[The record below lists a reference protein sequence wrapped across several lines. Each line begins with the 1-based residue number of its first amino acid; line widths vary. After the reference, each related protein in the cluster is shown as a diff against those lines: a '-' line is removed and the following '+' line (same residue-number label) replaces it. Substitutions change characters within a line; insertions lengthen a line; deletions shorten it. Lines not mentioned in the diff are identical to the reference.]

1 MSTNDTCYSVTTH
14 LAKKDAATDKAAPAW
29 LLEDFKKDGRGRPKR
44 KPLSERKAAAEPS
57 LRAPKQSKEA
67 PQVQIDKP
75 SRFKAAQDASL
86 QPDQLIT
93 NAPTSMDIKA
103 PSITVD
109 ADRGRVR
116 KAWGAYRSA
125 SAATAMC
132 AFART
137 GLPEETI
144 QAMLGITNSQFHN
157 WLSSDPELAKDY
169 LTCRATWENAALSR
183 IQEIADA
190 KMDWKAYAY
199 LLEKI
204 NPTRWGANAAP
215 ASTVDVP
222 SEGAIP
228 VNLDPAHT
236 TARLEELVLKAKAA
250 LVAQGHD
257 PAAAQPI
264 SIDITAEEEEK

>member
-1 MSTNDTCYSVTTH
+1 MS
-14 LAKKDAATDKAAPAW
+14 KKDEAKSKGPPDW
-29 LLEDFKKDGRGRPKR
+29 LLEDFAKDGAGRPKR
-44 KPLSERKAAAEPS
+44 KPGPKRPAAAEPTVK
-57 LRAPKQSKEA
+57 APKQPKDA
-67 PQVQIDKP
+67 PQVKVDKP
-75 SRFKAAQDASL
+75 SRFKAAQEASL

-93 NAPTSMDIKA
+93 NAAPDVKA
-103 PSITVD
+103 PSIVVD

-116 KAWGAYRSA
+116 KSWGALRSHSMSVA
-125 SAATAMC
+125 IC

-157 WLSSDPELAKDY
+157 WMAADPELARDY
-169 LTCRATWENAALSR
+169 LTCRATWENAVMSR
-183 IQEIADA
+183 ISEIADQ
-190 KMDWKAYAY
+190 KMDWRGHAY

-222 SEGAIP
+222 VEGAIP
-228 VNLDPAHT
+228 VNLDPSFT
-236 TARLEELVLKAKAA
+236 VARLDELVAKAKAA

-264 SIDITAEEEEK
+264 SIDITTEEEEK